1 MLFDVIYCYCCC
13 SCCLTCC
20 FLFTIND
27 CGEWWCIFQWP
38 PWRWDG
44 LCYLYVGLFQ
54 TCSKCVHHHETLF
67 LLKLCCGVII
77 HLRIL
82 GSHAIVAK
90 GFVSL
95 WQHHGDCSP
104 AFESHWRRRR
114 WLSYPRWIQGYF
126 GWVGPTANHASDPEP
141 RPFFHEFQHPR
152 RFLQQGKKNTCFVH
166 WILVVCWVY
175 RWVLLVGGNT
185 WSPAYDFA
193 DQSPWADLGELD
205 SNLLQD
211 FEWRGCSWGDCAQW
225 HACFVHCW
233 ECRWRILWED
243 GWDRQGVPH
252 HICESRKPAG
262 SHVSEWQKGCGERHL
277 STRINSS
284 RWTTRIKMQG
294 HETTCNTQCQSQTTS
309 WTVMICLCQIWSGH
323 MCQSLFNS
331 AIYKTESPICI
342 LLIQ

>member
-82 GSHAIVAK
+82 GSHAIAAK

-104 AFESHWRRRR
+104 AFESHWSRRR

-126 GWVGPTANHASDPEP
+126 GCVGPTANHASDPEP

-152 RFLQQGKKNTCFVH
+152 RFLQQGKKKYMLCPLDPCGMLSVSMSASGWRQH
-166 WILVVCWVY
+166 MKSSIWLC
-175 RWVLLVGGNT
+175 R
-185 WSPAYDFA
+185 SK
-193 DQSPWADLGELD
+193 SLGRPRRAWL
-205 SNLLQD
+205 
-211 FEWRGCSWGDCAQW
+211 
-225 HACFVHCW
+225 
-233 ECRWRILWED
+233 
-243 GWDRQGVPH
+243 
-252 HICESRKPAG
+252 
-262 SHVSEWQKGCGERHL
+262 
-277 STRINSS
+277 
-284 RWTTRIKMQG
+284 
-294 HETTCNTQCQSQTTS
+294 
-309 WTVMICLCQIWSGH
+309 
-323 MCQSLFNS
+323 
-331 AIYKTESPICI
+331 
-342 LLIQ
+342 